1 MSTSIKN
8 QINETAASLN
18 SLASMPHPSV
28 GIDLDGCVDQ
38 APIFF
43 NLLTNCWKGKVF
55 VVTYRTDREKSVA
68 DLRRYGIKFDEL
80 ILVGSF
86 DAKAEAIV
94 ENNILFYFDD
104 QPEMV
109 KHVPSTA
116 TVFLV
121 RNEGNFCFDE
131 RLWLFSETTAR
142 LV

>member
-1 MSTSIKN
+1 MTPTLRK
-8 QINETAASLN
+8 QIDETREALN
-18 SLASMPHPSV
+18 SLASMPHPSL

-38 APIFF
+38 SPIFF
-43 NLLTNCWKGKVF
+43 HVLTNCWRGKVF
-55 VVTYRTDREKSVA
+55 VVTYRTDREKTVA
-68 DLRRYGIKFDEL
+68 DLRRFKIRYDEL

-109 KHVPSTA
+109 KHVHPTV

-121 RNEGNFCFDE
+121 RNDGNFCFDD
-131 RLWLFSETTAR
+131 RLWLLSEATAR